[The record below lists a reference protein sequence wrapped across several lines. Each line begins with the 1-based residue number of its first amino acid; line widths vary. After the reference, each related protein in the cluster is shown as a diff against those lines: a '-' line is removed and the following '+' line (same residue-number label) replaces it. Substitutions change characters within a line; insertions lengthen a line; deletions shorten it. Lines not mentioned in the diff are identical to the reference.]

1 VTAALVAEAKQCV
14 LMPQETAALLDF
26 DPAYDRYGV
35 TKRRTL
41 SEHIWSAVAPESGP
55 PHFATAQAFYRAL
68 LAGKRLQRCLSSRF
82 FHPFSAV
89 AERTTTVLQFYIT
102 KVSRSRQNENVVG
115 WDLRQRSALSS

>member
-1 VTAALVAEAKQCV
+1 LAAEAKQCV

-41 SEHIWSAVAPESGP
+41 SEHIWSAVDPKSGP
-55 PHFATAQAFYRAL
+55 PHFAIAQVFYRAL

>member
-1 VTAALVAEAKQCV
+1 LAAEAKQCV

-41 SEHIWSAVAPESGP
+41 SEHIWSAVDPKSGP
-55 PHFATAQAFYRAL
+55 PHFAIAQVFYRAL

-82 FHPFSAV
+82 FHPFSGA
-89 AERTTTVLQFYIT
+89 AILHYQSFTFAP
-102 KVSRSRQNENVVG
+102 K
-115 WDLRQRSALSS
+115 